1 VQSRVAARTQGGYQQ
16 PAATTCKVSGQVRPS
31 CGVLSVYKCVT
42 RTSIEVR
49 LYVSPELWRLV
60 QWRFSGGTTG
70 LLQGSGG
77 SAHVLVGSPSVKGGP
92 WVRTFSFGGPRIKVD
107 AGREFMA
114 ARWVILVISRRA
126 PIQGGCVSR
135 GPYLRVR

>member
-1 VQSRVAARTQGGYQQ
+1 VQLRVAARTQGGYQQ

-77 SAHVLVGSPSVKGGP
+77 SAHVLVGSPSVKGGRGCGLLASEGP
-92 WVRTFSFGGPRIKVD
+92 ESRLMLDGSLWRHGG
-107 AGREFMA
+107 
-114 ARWVILVISRRA
+114 
-126 PIQGGCVSR
+126 
-135 GPYLRVR
+135 